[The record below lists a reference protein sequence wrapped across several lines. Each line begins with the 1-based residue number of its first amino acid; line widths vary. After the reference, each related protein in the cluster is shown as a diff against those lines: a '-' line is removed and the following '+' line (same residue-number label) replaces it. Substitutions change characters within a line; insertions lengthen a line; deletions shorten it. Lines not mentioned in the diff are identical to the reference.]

1 MVASFAYFE
10 WSFVLFE
17 TRYIWKYP
25 IIPFFVSFEVSFSFI
40 FAGLTLAAKDGRL
53 GFAVRD
59 ATVLIL

>member
-1 MVASFAYFE
+1 MVVSFAYFE

-17 TRYIWKYP
+17 TRYILKYP
-25 IIPFFVSFEVSFSFI
+25 IYSIFCSFEISFSFI
-40 FAGLTLAAKDGRL
+40 LAGLTLAAKDGSL